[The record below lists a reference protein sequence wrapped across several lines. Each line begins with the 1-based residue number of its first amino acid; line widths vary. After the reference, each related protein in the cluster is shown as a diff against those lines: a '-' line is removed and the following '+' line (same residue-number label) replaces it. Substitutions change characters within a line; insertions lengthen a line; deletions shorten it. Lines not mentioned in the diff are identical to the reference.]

1 MCVHIFHSIFFLNAN
16 IESLFLWSTNQ
27 RTLASGPTT
36 LTCPLNSAAPAGK
49 GEAKKKKRKAE
60 NSLKAE
66 FYELLCCLRK
76 KAILIVSGNHVS
88 SAQPFS

>member
-49 GEAKKKKRKAE
+49 GEAKKKKEKQKTA
-60 NSLKAE
+60 
-66 FYELLCCLRK
+66 
-76 KAILIVSGNHVS
+76 
-88 SAQPFS
+88 